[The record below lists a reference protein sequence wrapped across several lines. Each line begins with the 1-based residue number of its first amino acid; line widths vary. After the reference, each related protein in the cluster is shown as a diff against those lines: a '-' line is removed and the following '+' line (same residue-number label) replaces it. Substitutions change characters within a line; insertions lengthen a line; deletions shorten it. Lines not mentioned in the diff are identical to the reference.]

1 MVALFEFTT
10 LKYKRVDYFFANAGI
25 AQMREMRASDP
36 THFSTT
42 VHADLSTLADSP
54 PNLAVI
60 RVDLDGVLYCLHA
73 SLAYFRSQE
82 KDSDGWRG
90 KFVATGSNA

>member
-1 MVALFEFTT
+1 
-10 LKYKRVDYFFANAGI
+10 
-25 AQMREMRASDP
+25 MREMRASDP

-42 VHADLSTLADSP
+42 KHEDLVSLLLRSNQSSRLTRKQQSTLADRP
-54 PNLAVI
+54 PSLAVI

-82 KDSDGWRG
+82 KDADGWRG
-90 KFVATGSNA
+90 KFIATGSNA